1 MNEITNKIVTAE
13 QAVTYMQGAKIAVF
27 SHAAGMPIEIIKE
40 MCNQSSKFNN
50 LKVFH
55 MLGLG
60 DGEYMQKAYK
70 DNFRH
75 ITNFVGANSRNA
87 VIENRADFSP
97 CYFHEVPTL
106 FSNDIMSVDVAVIH
120 ISYPNED
127 GFCSYGISCDYTKPA
142 AENAKIVIA
151 EMNKQ
156 MPYVKGDN
164 FIHISDID
172 YIVETDN
179 PIYTIDSPKLKETEI
194 CIGKY
199 CADLI
204 EDESTLQLGI
214 GSIPDAVMD
223 CLCEKKNLGIHS
235 EMISDGVEKLFK
247 MGVITG
253 SAKTI
258 HKEKMVATFIMGT
271 SNFYDFINNNE
282 NIELHPVNYVNDP
295 YVIAQNNKMVS
306 INSCIEIDLMGQVN
320 SETIGLTQY
329 SGVGGQ
335 IDFIRGASMSK
346 GGKSILAIP
355 STAAKGKLSRIVPFL
370 THGAAIT
377 TSRNDIDYV
386 VTEFGIAKLKYKT
399 LKQRAKE
406 LINVSHPQFRDELN
420 YEYKK
425 RFE

>member
-1 MNEITNKIVTAE
+1 MNEIKNKIVTVE
-13 QAVTYMQGAKIAVF
+13 QAVANMPKTGTAVF
-27 SHAAGMPIEIIKE
+27 THAAGMPVEIVKE
-40 MCNQSSKFNN
+40 MCKQSTKFNN

-60 DGEYMQKAYK
+60 DGEYMHEEYK
-70 DNFRH
+70 NNFRH
-75 ITNFVGANSRNA
+75 ITNFVGGNSRQA
-87 VIENRADFSP
+87 IIDNRGDFFP
-97 CYFHEVPTL
+97 CYFYEVPSL
-106 FSNDIMSVDVAVIH
+106 FSNGELPVDVAVIH
-120 ISYPNED
+120 ISYPNEE
-127 GFCSYGISCDYTKPA
+127 GYCSFGVSCDYTKPA
-142 AENAKIVIA
+142 AENAKMVIA

-156 MPYVKGDN
+156 MPYVNGNN

-179 PIYTIDSPKLKETEI
+179 PIYTIDSPKLKETEK

-214 GSIPDAVMD
+214 GSIPDAVMG

-235 EMISDGVEKLFK
+235 EMISDGVAKLVD

-253 SAKTI
+253 NAKTI
-258 HKEKMVATFIMGT
+258 HKNKIIATFIMGS
-271 SNFYDFINNNE
+271 SNFYKFIDHNKD
-282 NIELHPVNYVNDP
+282 IELYPVNYVNDP
-295 YVIAQNNKMVS
+295 YVIAQNKKMVS

-320 SETIGLTQY
+320 SETIGLKQY

-335 IDFIRGASMSK
+335 VDFIRGASMSK

-370 THGAAIT
+370 THGASLT

-386 VTEFGIAKLKYKT
+386 VTEFGIAKLKHKT

-406 LINVSHPQFRDELN
+406 LINIAHPQFRDELN
-420 YEYKK
+420 FEYKK